1 MDTPL
6 APSCSAGASP
16 AVSDSNTSY
25 NWRGLLIRGAALVC
39 LATIYVV
46 AHAEESGSG
55 NQAAMPVFWARDFV
69 ESVGVNTHIL
79 HTDTIYGTNFA
90 LLKERLLAAH
100 IAHIRDGAMDLRGGF
115 YAGDQ
120 ADRFKELGRA
130 GIRVTFNTRLSASKD
145 FIQGFPSRVSPALE
159 AYEMPNE
166 LNSQNIDW
174 AAALRSW
181 MPQFKQYLKARPD
194 TASYPVLGPSLID
207 LGNNP
212 YLEVGN
218 QESNLDFGN
227 LHKYYRSFNPG
238 TLGYGGPGQPPCD
251 AVRFGSL
258 SYALC
263 HAKATSGAK
272 PIICTEAG
280 YGTDA
285 VAGRTVTPDVQSK
298 YIARMLMLHLKAGVP
313 RTFIYQLAD
322 FGEDGFGAFG
332 LLTRD
337 GAQKPSYLELRSLM
351 NELYDKAGTRPPT
364 RLAISISG
372 QIKDLQSILFARS
385 DGSYQLV
392 LWLEKPSY
400 DPKGNRPISVPAQT
414 AAISVPKSYRV
425 RRMLVFEDSGAST
438 AKPVANATAPVN
450 VEVRDNL
457 TIVDIGADH
466 YPNPPS
472 DVGVNSPH

>member
-1 MDTPL
+1 MKML
-6 APSCSAGASP
+6 SVCAAGAF
-16 AVSDSNTSY
+16 AVGLTASVVSY
-25 NWRGLLIRGAALVC
+25 ADEAGAGRQNAV
-39 LATIYVV
+39 
-46 AHAEESGSG
+46 
-55 NQAAMPVFWARDFV
+55 PVYWAYDFV
-69 ESVGVNTHIL
+69 NSVGVNTHIL
-79 HTDTIYGTNFA
+79 HADSFYGAQFE
-90 LLKERLLAAH
+90 LMKERLLSAH
-100 IAHIRDGAMDLRGGF
+100 VSHIRDGAMDERGGF

-120 ADRFKELGRA
+120 ADRFKELGKA

-145 FIQGFPSRVSPALE
+145 FIQGFPSRVSPAFE

-166 LNSQNIDW
+166 LNSQHIAW
-174 AAALRSW
+174 AAALQSW
-181 MPQFKQYLKARPD
+181 MPQFKQYLKSNPD

-263 HAKATSGAK
+263 HAKTISGTK

-322 FGEDGFGAFG
+322 YGEDGFGAFG

-337 GAQKPSYLELRSLM
+337 GVQKPSFLELRSLM
-351 NELYDKAGTRPPT
+351 NELYDKAGTRPPG

-372 QIKDLQSILFARS
+372 ETQDLQSILFAKS
-385 DGSYQLV
+385 DGSYRLV

-400 DPKGNRPISVPAQT
+400 DPKGNRPLSVPAQT
-414 AAISVPKSYRV
+414 AGVSVPAPYRV
-425 RRMLVFEDSGAST
+425 RRMLVLEDSGAST
-438 AKPVANATAPVN
+438 AKPVASATAPFN
-450 VEVRDNL
+450 VEIRDNL
-457 TIVDIGADH
+457 TIVDIGADR

-472 DVGVNSPH
+472 DVNIDSHY